1 LVEYLILTEECKIIK
16 LFGYI
21 RMVLPKDLLSNLQR
35 PLAEWF
41 CFLVLPTFAIKNSQ
55 IVKCCGHL

>member
-1 LVEYLILTEECKIIK
+1 LTEECEVIK

-21 RMVLPKDLLSNLQR
+21 RMVLSKDLLSDLQC

-55 IVKCCGHL
+55 IVEGCGHL